1 MEEEGA
7 PSALL
12 ALDPDF
18 GEILPAATARGV
30 LRDRFG
36 QDPGFDLGAEAFSAM
51 LTLTLLP
58 ASWGRPASALV
69 RQVEAARWE
78 SRYRF
83 FTGAHSFPADTDC
96 TGLAL
101 SALHEHGRLSS
112 AGLDTSV
119 HDLLRSAAEDL
130 LPGRDSRDDDALR
143 PGVPMVYWEDG
154 REPRTLGRGRKH
166 DAVACANALHA
177 IHLAGPQTLTG
188 AQTVISASMRYLAD
202 HLTSRRYL
210 HGTRY
215 YPSPDAFLYAASRL
229 CARFPSSTHALTSLV
244 RRAWQERE
252 EYADT
257 QDPGPGRGTPLD
269 LALRTLT
276 ADNLTLTTGQDQRRR
291 LLAQA
296 QQPDGSWPACP
307 YYRMGR
313 FPMFFGSP
321 YLTTLFCLRALTMRE
336 STPSGNPRQAEWNE
350 DG

>member
-1 MEEEGA
+1 M
-7 PSALL
+7 
-12 ALDPDF
+12 
-18 GEILPAATARGV
+18 ARRV

-51 LTLTLLP
+51 LTLTLFP
-58 ASWGRPASALV
+58 PSWGRPPSALL

-83 FTGAHSFPADTDC
+83 FTDANSFPADTDC

-101 SALHEHGRLSS
+101 SALHEHGQLSS
-112 AGLDTSV
+112 ADLDMSV
-119 HDLLRSAAEDL
+119 HDLLRSAAEGL
-130 LPGRDSRDDDALR
+130 LPGRDSRDDDALH

-154 REPRTLGRGRKH
+154 REPHTLNRGRKH

-177 IHLAGPQTLTG
+177 IHLAGPQTLTD

-210 HGTRY
+210 DGTRY
-215 YPSPDAFLYAASRL
+215 YPSPDTFLYAASRL
-229 CARFPSSTHALTSLV
+229 CARFRSSTHALASPL

-252 EYADT
+252 EYADA
-257 QDPGPGRGTPLD
+257 QAPDPGPGTPLD

-276 ADNLTLTTGQDQRRR
+276 ADNLALTTGQDQRRR

-296 QQPDGSWPACP
+296 QRPDGSWAACP
-307 YYRMGR
+307 YYSMGR
-313 FPMFFGSP
+313 FPVFFGSP
-321 YLTTLFCLRALTMRE
+321 YLTTLFCLRALATRE
-336 STPSGNPRQAEWNE
+336 STPFSSPRQAEWNE

>member
-18 GEILPAATARGV
+18 GELLPTATARAV

-51 LTLTLLP
+51 LALTLLP
-58 ASWGRPASALV
+58 ASSGRPAPALV

-83 FTGAHSFPADTDC
+83 FTGARGFPADTDC

-101 SALHEHGRLSS
+101 SALHEHGHLSS
-112 AGLDTSV
+112 AELDTSV
-119 HDLLRSAAEDL
+119 QDLLRSAAEDL
-130 LPGRDSRDDDALR
+130 LPGGDCREDDALR
-143 PGVPMVYWEDG
+143 PGVLMVYWEDG
-154 REPRTLGRGRKH
+154 REPGTLGRGRKH

-177 IHLAGPQTLTG
+177 VHLAGLQTLTG
-188 AQTVISASMRYLAD
+188 AHTVINASMHYLAD

-229 CARFPSSTHALTSLV
+229 CARFPSRTHALVSAV
-244 RRAWQERE
+244 RRAWRERE
-252 EYADT
+252 RCADA
-257 QDPGPGRGTPLD
+257 QGLGPGRGMPLD

-276 ADNLTLTTGQDQRRR
+276 ADNLALTTGQDPRRQ
-291 LLAQA
+291 LLAQT
-296 QQPDGSWPACP
+296 QRPDGSWPACP

-313 FPMFFGSP
+313 FPVFFGSP
-321 YLTTLFCLRALTMRE
+321 YLTTLFCLRALTTRE
-336 STPSGNPRQAEWNE
+336 STPSGSPCQAEWNE